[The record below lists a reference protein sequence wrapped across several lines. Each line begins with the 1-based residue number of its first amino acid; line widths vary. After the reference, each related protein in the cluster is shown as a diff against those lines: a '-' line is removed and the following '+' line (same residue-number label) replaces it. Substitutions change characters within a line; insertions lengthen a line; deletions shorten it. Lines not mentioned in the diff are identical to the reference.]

1 MPEKKCTM
9 FVSSHISEKNM
20 GNFFPGTSGQPR
32 WARTCSQPMVR
43 LCGRDTA
50 RQGAAAGP
58 RPVPSSQWGLEGG
71 GASAHLGE
79 ADGAR
84 VCSVQA
90 ALTGEADAGRRWV
103 TWPSWMKSINP
114 SLSLTHDSRESSRA
128 ESNNQYSQVPYVCDQ
143 VRKWS
148 SGASFQRKWGGL
160 GP

>member
-1 MPEKKCTM
+1 M
-9 FVSSHISEKNM
+9 FRHISAKRTWATSFQAPVVSPDGHGHAHSPWSACVE
-20 GNFFPGTSGQPR
+20 GTLRVRVRRPGLGQYHPVSGGLK
-32 WARTCSQPMVR
+32 AVGR
-43 LCGRDTA
+43 LLT
-50 RQGAAAGP
+50 
-58 RPVPSSQWGLEGG
+58 WE
-71 GASAHLGE
+71 E